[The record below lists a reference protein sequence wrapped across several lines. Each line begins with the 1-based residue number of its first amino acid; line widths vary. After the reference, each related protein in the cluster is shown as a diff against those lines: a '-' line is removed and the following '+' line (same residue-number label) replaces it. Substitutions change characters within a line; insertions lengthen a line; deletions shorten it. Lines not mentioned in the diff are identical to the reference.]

1 MIPMD
6 AKKTPRPRFSK
17 ERIRALAWAGGAL
30 AFALPWA
37 AFRFVPSVLGG
48 QQVVTVPAG
57 SRVVVTKSANGATGV
72 QIIRAKGVPVATTRA
87 SAPPPK
93 I

>member
-1 MIPMD
+1 ME
-6 AKKTPRPRFSK
+6 AKKTPKARFSK
-17 ERIRALAWAGGAL
+17 DRIRALAWAGGAL
-30 AFALPWA
+30 AFTLPWA
-37 AFRFVPSVLGG
+37 AFRFVPAVNPG

-57 SRVVVTKSANGATGV
+57 SRVVVTKSANGTTGV
-72 QIIRAKGVPVATTRA
+72 QIIRANGAPVATTRA